1 MSNCLLHETRPTPV
15 KSPRPEECSCPEVIN
30 SFRGDWAFLSN
41 FAECE
46 IYLDG
51 HIYPSVEH
59 AFQAAKTAD
68 EPARLLIRTATDAK
82 DAKRLGKMVN
92 LRDDWEEVK
101 DSIMR
106 EFLSQKFSQ
115 GMARAVLFSTGERTL
130 VEGNYWHDQYWGICY
145 CKKHAHE
152 PGRNQLGN
160 LLMELRTS
168 LRTRR

>member
-1 MSNCLLHETRPTPV
+1 
-15 KSPRPEECSCPEVIN
+15 
-30 SFRGDWAFLSN
+30 
-41 FAECE
+41 
-46 IYLDG
+46 
-51 HIYPSVEH
+51 VEH